1 MSQVTASFQLFSMDG
16 LQVAISLVGESET
29 PAKWLAAQLS
39 QFYSTGYRNEPVEGI
54 LKPMVVPIIGYVR
67 TQAKPLNSNE
77 YKPALA
83 LFSPWGDFA
92 AISVYPE
99 DMTNIHFKPQGKVWD
114 GGVFDRKLVTERG
127 YLTPCNMKI
136 LKEPVMDFEGKPK
149 LTKEGN
155 QRWRFVR
162 VIEID
167 GQPVGETPAGAASE
181 EPPVTPEVVKP
192 EPVKAATTDASQ
204 KPADPNLEAKKT
216 IIKKFS
222 PIAKGHYGDA
232 TWQSAVLRIGKEIA
246 GKEIVGLAELSVFEL
261 DKLAAL
267 IDLDVLGVKI
277 YGDANDWYDALPV
290 LLTEFNKQTIY
301 ELSVAQINKMAKALT
316 ETNNTAQKAAVA
328 AGTDKDIPF

>member
-1 MSQVTASFQLFSMDG
+1 MSQVTASFQLFSVDG

-114 GGVFDRKLVTERG
+114 GGAFDRKLVTERG
-127 YLTPCNMKI
+127 YMTPCNMKI
-136 LKEPVMDFEGKPK
+136 LKEPIMDFEGKPK
-149 LTKEGN
+149 QTEAGN
-155 QRWRFVR
+155 QKWRFAR

-167 GQPVGETPAGAASE
+167 GQPVGEVPAASE
-181 EPPVTPEVVKP
+181 EKPATPEVVKP
-192 EPVKAATTDASQ
+192 EPTKAA
-204 KPADPNLEAKKT
+204 DPGLDAKKV

-222 PIAKGHYGDA
+222 AAAKVHYGDA

-246 GKEIVGLAELSVFEL
+246 GKEIVGLAELTIPEL
-261 DKLAAL
+261 EKLASL
-267 IDLDVLGVKI
+267 VDLDVLGVKI

-290 LLTEFNKQTIY
+290 LLTEFGKQTIY
-301 ELSVAQINKMAKALT
+301 ELSVAQINKMAKALAD
-316 ETNNTAQKAAVA
+316 TNNTAQKAA

>member
-1 MSQVTASFQLFSMDG
+1 MSQVTASFQLFSVDG

-77 YKPALA
+77 YKPSLA

-114 GGVFDRKLVTERG
+114 GGAFDRKLVTERG
-127 YLTPCNMKI
+127 YMTPCNMKI

-149 LTKEGN
+149 QTEAGN
-155 QRWRFVR
+155 QKWRFVR
-162 VIEID
+162 VLEID
-167 GQPVGETPAGAASE
+167 GKPVGEAPAGAASE
-181 EPPVTPEVVKP
+181 EPPATKVVA
-192 EPVKAATTDASQ
+192 EPTKATT
-204 KPADPNLEAKKT
+204 PADPGLDAKKV

-222 PIAKGHYGDA
+222 SIAKLHYGDA
-232 TWQSAVLRIGKEIA
+232 TWQSAVLRIGKEIV
-246 GKEIVGLAELSVFEL
+246 GKEIAGLAELTISEL
-261 DKLAAL
+261 EKLASL

-316 ETNNTAQKAAVA
+316 DTSNTAQKAAVA
-328 AGTDKDIPF
+328 AGTDEDIPF

>member
-1 MSQVTASFQLFSMDG
+1 MSQVTASFQLFSVDG

-29 PAKWLAAQLS
+29 PAKWLDGQLS
-39 QFYSTGYRNEPVEGI
+39 QFYSGGYRNEPVEGN
-54 LKPMVVPIIGYVR
+54 LKPMIVPIIGYVR
-67 TQAKPLNSNE
+67 TMVKQLNSTQ
-77 YKPALA
+77 YVPALS

-99 DMTNIHFKPQGKVWD
+99 DMASIPFKPQGKVWD
-114 GGVFDRKLVTERG
+114 GGAFDRKLVTERG
-127 YLTPCNMKI
+127 YITACNMKI
-136 LKEPVMDFEGKPK
+136 LKEPMLDFEGKPK
-149 LTKEGN
+149 LTEAGN
-155 QRWRFVR
+155 QKWRFVR

-167 GQPVGETPAGAASE
+167 GQPVGDATAASE
-181 EPPVTPEVVKP
+181 EKPATPEVVKP
-192 EPVKAATTDASQ
+192 EPVKAATTAASQ

-232 TWQSAVLRIGKEIA
+232 TWQSAVLRIGKEVA
-246 GKEIVGLAELSVFEL
+246 GKEIAGLAELSVFEL

-290 LLTEFNKQTIY
+290 LLTEFGKQTIY
-301 ELSVAQINKMAKALT
+301 ELSTSQIKKMANALN
-316 ETNNTAQKAAVA
+316 EQDAAA
-328 AGTDKDIPF
+328 AIPSGDEDIIF